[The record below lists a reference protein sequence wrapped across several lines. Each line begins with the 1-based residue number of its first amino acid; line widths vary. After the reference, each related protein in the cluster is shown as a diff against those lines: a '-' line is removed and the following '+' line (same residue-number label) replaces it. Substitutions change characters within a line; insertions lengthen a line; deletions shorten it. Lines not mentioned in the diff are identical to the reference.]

1 MGTNIS
7 KDFICKWDSLCPKV
21 IKLGEQ
27 SGNNKIDEE
36 LSSFSVDMVTGKIT
50 IRIIGLLSA
59 SQRKELHVCN

>member
-21 IKLGEQ
+21 IKLAEQ

-50 IRIIGLLSA
+50 IHIIG
-59 SQRKELHVCN
+59 